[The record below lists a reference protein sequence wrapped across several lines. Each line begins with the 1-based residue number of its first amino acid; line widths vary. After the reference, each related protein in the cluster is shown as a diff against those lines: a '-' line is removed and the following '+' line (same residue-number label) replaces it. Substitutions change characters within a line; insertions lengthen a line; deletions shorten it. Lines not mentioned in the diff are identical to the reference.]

1 MGRAIR
7 TEDDARR
14 LEAEQAE
21 RTCASCGRRMPDAAG
36 PDTKWCSAAC
46 RRHGLDDTD
55 RALEQRIDELLD
67 ARART
72 SSICPSEVARS
83 LEPDDWR
90 PLMEPAR
97 RAARRMMARGEVEIT
112 QGGSVV
118 DPSTAKGPIRIRR
131 PR

>member
-7 TEDDARR
+7 TEADAAAS
-14 LEAEQAE
+14 ESAQAD
-21 RTCASCGRRMPDAAG
+21 RTCASCGRRMPSTAA
-36 PDTKWCSAAC
+36 PETKWCSRAC
-46 RRHGLDDTD
+46 RRHGVDRTD
-55 RALEQRIDELLD
+55 LALEQRIDELLA

-90 PLMEPAR
+90 PLVEPAR
-97 RAARRMMARGEVEIT
+97 RAAQRMMARGEVEIT